1 MGRPATAQPDD
12 TNPIGRRPRN
22 TLSGFKLIGEE
33 FTVPR
38 KLRPDTFMTTACI
51 LPDITREIEK
61 RLPIRS
67 GSSPELS
74 ADPPLRSGMREHA
87 AARQL
92 I

>member
-38 KLRPDTFMTTACI
+38 KLRPDTFMTTARI
-51 LPDITREIEK
+51 LPGITREIEK
-61 RLPIRS
+61 RLRIRS
-67 GSSPELS
+67 GSLPEIER
-74 ADPPLRSGMREHA
+74 RSTIPKWYAEHA

>member
-38 KLRPDTFMTTACI
+38 KLRPDTFMTTARI
-51 LPDITREIEK
+51 LPGITREIEK
-61 RLPIRS
+61 RLRIRS
-67 GSSPELS
+67 GSLPELS